1 MGGIPHPYLG
11 PDPDDAAKR
20 KCYNIYEVYL
30 STLETK
36 FFQVF
41 HHDVGVGW
49 RLKPRLRLQSPPSG
63 TYNSPTKVGFATV
76 ARDFSRW
83 ARA

>member
-1 MGGIPHPYLG
+1 
-11 PDPDDAAKR
+11 
-20 KCYNIYEVYL
+20 L

-41 HHDVGVGW
+41 HRDVGVGW

-83 ARA
+83 ALRYAQLRWATQHGVETTQAELQKTCVRPF